1 MATVHSVLPSAAAA
15 ATGPSP
21 RRAPQRPGPLRAW
34 ALSLAMALAGLAG
47 PAAQAHS
54 TASEA
59 SLGLSALP
67 VVVSVAAP
75 AVLLS
80 GGAVLTVVSVQASAN
95 GTVWVLERASDGAR
109 STLRLAGD
117 AVVLAGTVVAVSALT
132 TGWLLSSA
140 GRALCFIPNEQGLAL
155 LHHEQVTR

>member
-1 MATVHSVLPSAAAA
+1 MATVHSDLPSAAAA
-15 ATGPSP
+15 ATGPAP
-21 RRAPQRPGPLRAW
+21 RRAPRRPGLLRAW

-59 SLGLSALP
+59 SLSLSALP

-75 AVLLS
+75 TVLLS
-80 GGAVLTVVSVQASAN
+80 GGAVLTVVSVQASAD

-109 STLRLAGD
+109 ASLRLAGD
-117 AVVLAGTVVAVSALT
+117 AAAQAGTVVAVSALT